1 MTSVERLL
9 EDVLDGAS
17 VRPGIS
23 VRPPQ
28 SMRSAEWGRSGSPP
42 RTTRTIRSP
51 STTTVERGA
60 GPAPVQSSN
69 VQSRKTV
76 APIAG
81 SSMREGPRGAM
92 AQHWVLGHFARV
104 GLGQVASETRREGSE
119 QRRRSGSYDEQR
131 NDRETKYRD
140 ANWPSTQHCRL
151 QAGAVCPLR

>member
-1 MTSVERLL
+1 MTPSRMTSVERLP

-28 SMRSAEWGRSGSPP
+28 SMRSAEWGRSGLAAADNAHDSLAVDDHG
-42 RTTRTIRSP
+42 RTRRRAGARAVEQRT
-51 STTTVERGA
+51 VA
-60 GPAPVQSSN
+60 
-69 VQSRKTV
+69 KTV

-92 AQHWVLGHFARV
+92 AQH
-104 GLGQVASETRREGSE
+104 
-119 QRRRSGSYDEQR
+119 
-131 NDRETKYRD
+131 
-140 ANWPSTQHCRL
+140 CRL